1 MGEGNGTPLHYS
13 CHENPMSSK
22 KRHKEMK
29 PEDELSRME
38 GFQYA
43 TGEKHRAITN
53 SFRKNEAARPKQ
65 KQCLAVDMS
74 GGQSL
79 ML

>member
-1 MGEGNGTPLHYS
+1 
-13 CHENPMSSK
+13 
-22 KRHKEMK
+22 MK